1 MVSFRRGLL
10 SLCPLILLAVS
21 AEVLADTIHLKD
33 GSVIITRRAWVEGD
47 QVKYEAAGSVKSVP
61 ASAVTEVTKSSP
73 QSEPAGPRYSSS
85 TVTSLPAWKTS
96 PPAPAPPR
104 SSATVPPPGA
114 AAADFTLPDN
124 GGRGT
129 SLSSLRGKVVLLD
142 FWATWCGP
150 CRQSMP
156 KLQKLHEAYASQGL
170 VVIGLNIE
178 GRNGAVDSYIK
189 SNGYTFQFLFD
200 SGNWSSKAAGL
211 YGVHSIPR
219 SFLIDKAGR
228 LRYSGHPLGVRE
240 TLLAALLKE

>member
-1 MVSFRRGLL
+1 
-10 SLCPLILLAVS
+10 
-21 AEVLADTIHLKD
+21 TI
-33 GSVIITRRAWVEGD
+33 
-47 QVKYEAAGSVKSVP
+47 
-61 ASAVTEVTKSSP
+61 
-73 QSEPAGPRYSSS
+73 
-85 TVTSLPAWKTS
+85 
-96 PPAPAPPR
+96 
-104 SSATVPPPGA
+104 VPPPGDTA
-114 AAADFTLPDN
+114 TNCTLTDG
-124 GGRGT
+124 GGRGN
-129 SLSSLRGKVVLLD
+129 SLSSLRGRVVLLD

-200 SGNWSSKAAGL
+200 SGNWRSKAARL
-211 YGVHSIPR
+211 YRVHSIPI

-228 LRYSGHPLGVRE
+228 IRYGGHPLGLRE

>member
-1 MVSFRRGLL
+1 MISLRRGLL

-21 AEVLADTIHLKD
+21 AEVLGDTIHMKD

-47 QVKYEAAGSVKSVP
+47 QVKYEASGSVKSVP
-61 ASAVTEVTKSSP
+61 ASTVTEVTKSSP
-73 QSEPAGPRYSSS
+73 PSEPAVPRYSSS
-85 TVTSLPAWKTS
+85 TVTTIPSWKTA
-96 PPAPAPPR
+96 PPAPPR
-104 SSATVPPPGA
+104 NSGSVPPEPPGA
-114 AAADFTLPDN
+114 PAADFTLPDE

-156 KLQKLHEAYASQGL
+156 KLQKLHETYARQGL

-178 GRNGAVDSYIK
+178 GRSEAVDTYIR

-200 SGNWSSKAAGL
+200 SGNWRSKTAGL

-228 LRYSGHPLGVRE
+228 LRYSGHPLSMRE
-240 TLLAALLKE
+240 PLLAALLKE